1 MARRSR
7 SAATDPLA
15 DLARK
20 LEILEREM
28 EVQRQAMERLKA
40 MRRPTRVD
48 PEVAPVLP
56 IRRTA

>member
-28 EVQRQAMERLKA
+28 ALQREAMERLKA
-40 MRRPTRVD
+40 MRRPSRVE
-48 PEVAPVLP
+48 PEEIPVLP
-56 IRRTA
+56 VRRTA

>member
-1 MARRSR
+1 MPRRFR

-28 EVQRQAMERLKA
+28 AVQRAAMERLKA
-40 MRRPTRVD
+40 MRVSRA
-48 PEVAPVLP
+48 EHEAVAVLP